1 MTFRRF
7 LRAPA
12 GVVSTLQL
20 ANGTNVYPDGS
31 GFVRVP
37 AERGRRPARWPGQ
50 HAGAES
56 ARPALVTNRAGL
68 PYNSQSSGSFQAVT
82 YRTRHVTLKGS
93 RVSALRL
100 VFSGTELTASGEFD
114 APVTLTSLKAT
125 VEVNGVFYKV
135 YFNGQRN
142 AVIEPGSFVIS
153 DPVGVSLAPG
163 TEIFVRTRPAVGT
176 LGEKWPLVTALDT
189 TYGEFYTS
197 GDNTDSGSMG
207 ANAAAGYGPCAILGT
222 VSGPHPSVVI
232 FGSST
237 GAGQGDTASTN
248 ERDLG
253 YLSRLFSNNTGYC
266 RMVRATQTAVMFLAD
281 YRRRVALLA
290 AINPTHAVFQLGTND
305 IGNSNSFDTVQSTL
319 PQVLG
324 RPRRHGHPGDR
335 DDLLA
340 APNHVHGT
348 EGAPPHDGEPDAGR
362 QQRRAHPRQQLDQVP
377 SGAPE
382 RLPGVR
388 RSGRNE
394 PRQRDLEGRRHR
406 QQVDHRRT
414 PLHAVRPRVC
424 GRRPRARAGAVYPLR
439 NDSHEPSRRKDR
451 PDRSRL
457 YPERDRWRPHRRVG
471 SIRTT
476 GLVRLSRWRRK
487 RRRT

>member
-37 AERGRRPARWPGQ
+37 ADAVDDLLA
-50 HAGAES
+50 AGYTQAELVP
-56 ARPALVTNRAGL
+56 RLALVTNRAGL

-82 YRTRHVTLKGS
+82 YRTRYVTLKGS

-189 TYGEFYTS
+189 TYGESYTS

-319 PQVLG
+319 LQCWGVLAG
-324 RPRRHGHPGDR
+324 MGIRVIATTYSPHQTTSTDSYATTANQTPAANNAVRILVNNWIRSLPAPLSGYLECADLVETSR
-335 DDLLA
+335 DSGIWKVDGTANKWTTDGLHCTQYAHEFVA
-340 APNHVHGT
+340 A
-348 EGAPPHDGEPDAGR
+348 A
-362 QQRRAHPRQQLDQVP
+362 L
-377 SGAPE
+377 APE
-382 RLPGVR
+382 LA
-388 RSGRNE
+388 
-394 PRQRDLEGRRHR
+394 QFTL
-406 QQVDHRRT
+406 
-414 PLHAVRPRVC
+414 
-424 GRRPRARAGAVYPLR
+424 
-439 NDSHEPSRRKDR
+439 
-451 PDRSRL
+451 
-457 YPERDRWRPHRRVG
+457 
-471 SIRTT
+471 
-476 GLVRLSRWRRK
+476 
-487 RRRT
+487 